1 MTRMTLNLS
10 PPLAGSAARG
20 GVTLLCIIMF
30 LCCAACSTN
39 PPAQSASSTHP
50 IDTNA
55 PGQDV
60 TVVIALS
67 SIVPGGIVGHAGL
80 AVGDDYYDFGPQ
92 RVKHL
97 QPLKSI
103 RSEAGPWW
111 DDPQQQWA
119 IDRNLDEVL
128 ADMPDKV
135 HPTGSLVAIIE
146 AQVTDAQAHAIT
158 TFWQDTYLRM
168 HNGEDTYRLTARQCA
183 SMVAW
188 SLQVGMAQ
196 EQAGDR
202 LPRDLRLMSPTR
214 LYETLSDAMVH
225 TAGPSRGQPAD
236 VSLWQLGSDGFE
248 PWQRPALSERLDL
261 PDLPRLRLAIERFKH
276 LPIALLEPQ

>member
-1 MTRMTLNLS
+1 MTFRHARQHAL
-10 PPLAGSAARG
+10 PLASITLMLA
-20 GVTLLCIIMF
+20 TLLGCK
-30 LCCAACSTN
+30 
-39 PPAQSASSTHP
+39 ASSDATTH
-50 IDTNA
+50 DTAWHAAVSPDDA
-55 PGQDV
+55 PGQPV

-92 RVKHL
+92 RTKLL

-111 DDPQQQWA
+111 DDPEQQWTVN
-119 IDRNLDEVL
+119 RNLNQVL
-128 ADMPDKV
+128 ADMPDEV
-135 HPTGSLVAIIE
+135 HPAGSLVAIVE
-146 AQVTDAQAHAIT
+146 VQVTDEQADAIT

-188 SLQVGMAQ
+188 SLQVGLQ
-196 EQAGDR
+196 EEHAGDR
-202 LPRDLRLMSPTR
+202 LPRDLRLMTPTK
-214 LYETLSDAMVH
+214 LYETLDDTMFH

-236 VSLWQLGSDGFE
+236 VTLWQLGTDGFE
-248 PWQRPALSERLDL
+248 PWQRPELSERLAL
-261 PDLPRLRLAIERFKH
+261 PDLPRLRLALERFKH